1 MKVIVKKILDRLEG
15 KKLDHDSLK
24 LNTLWKNGSYQHEPC
39 SGGGGNRS
47 ISPPPEI
54 LEYFWIEL
62 SYENFM
68 NIFEKYDLQHTFS
81 YVILMGSNKKKTF

>member
-1 MKVIVKKILDRLEG
+1 MDLVQGGVK
-15 KKLDHDSLK
+15 
-24 LNTLWKNGSYQHEPC
+24 
-39 SGGGGNRS
+39 S
-47 ISPPPEI
+47 IDFTPPEI

-81 YVILMGSNKKKTF
+81 YVILMGSNKKKKY